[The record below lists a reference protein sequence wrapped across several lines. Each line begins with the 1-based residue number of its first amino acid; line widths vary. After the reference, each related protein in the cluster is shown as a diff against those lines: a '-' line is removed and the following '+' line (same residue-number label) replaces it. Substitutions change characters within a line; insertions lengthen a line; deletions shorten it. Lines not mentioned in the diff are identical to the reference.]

1 VTAPFFDDDPRGDEV
16 GLEATR
22 GTGEFH
28 KIAGSEL
35 PQWQA
40 AADRTTAGY
49 LAELDAQGLP
59 GTETY
64 EKVKG
69 YVAECRAEL

>member
-1 VTAPFFDDDPRGDEV
+1 M
-16 GLEATR
+16 GLEATI

-28 KIAGSEL
+28 KIEGAEL
-35 PQWQA
+35 AEWQA
-40 AADRTTAGY
+40 AADRTTKGY

-64 EKVKG
+64 GKVKG